1 MKNIFRIAMLFTLL
15 LSTAACSNSN
25 DNKVFEE
32 AALEASYINIAGT
45 WGLTEWNGQ
54 SIETIYTYITFD
66 RRERTFVMYQNMDSM
81 YPRKITGSFSLSK
94 DENDESIDLISGDY
108 DYDNGKWNNTYEIK
122 IYKEKMIW
130 TVVGDASDVSVYT
143 RSEERRVGKDC

>member
-1 MKNIFRIAMLFTLL
+1 MLFTLL
-15 LSTAACSNSN
+15 LSIVACSN
-25 DNKVFEE
+25 DDDKVFEE

-54 SIETIYTYITFD
+54 TIENIYTYITFD
-66 RRERTFVMYQNMDSM
+66 RREHTFVMYQNMDSM
-81 YPRKITGSFSLSK
+81 YAREITGSFTISK

-122 IYKEKMIW
+122 IYKDRMVW

-143 RSEERRVGKDC
+143 RCELPTDLN